1 MVRGVCCFPVSRMDS
16 DAAFSAARR
25 PFTDGFV
32 YMLGRADD
40 IINVGGEKASPIEI
54 ENTASLCP
62 GIRECACIGV
72 EDVGGVLGEVPVCL

>member
-1 MVRGVCCFPVSRMDS
+1 MVGYWGLPEQTA
-16 DAAFSAARR
+16 DALQDGWLVTNDLVWRDE
-25 PFTDGFV
+25 DGFV

-62 GIRECACIGV
+62 GIRECA
-72 EDVGGVLGEVPVCL
+72 